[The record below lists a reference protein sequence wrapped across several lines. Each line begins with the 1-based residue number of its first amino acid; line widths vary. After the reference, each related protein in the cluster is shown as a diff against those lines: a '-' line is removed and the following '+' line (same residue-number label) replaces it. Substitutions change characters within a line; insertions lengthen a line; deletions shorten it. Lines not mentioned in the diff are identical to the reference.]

1 LDYIILF
8 FYKCELVEN
17 RSFNYFCNFVNMVS
31 SHKVRLSHNLFYNGI
46 IIDVSFFYL
55 ILIYY
60 FVNEYWVW
68 VIYPFII
75 KLLIFSS

>member
-1 LDYIILF
+1 
-8 FYKCELVEN
+8 
-17 RSFNYFCNFVNMVS
+17 MVS